1 MKALRFIRKWLHRLW
16 YSEASL
22 PAGID
27 SHRWESKIEIL
38 GSLSR
43 RSA

>member
-1 MKALRFIRKWLHRLW
+1 MKALRFIQKWLHRW
-16 YSEASL
+16 WAAEANLS
-22 PAGID
+22 AGID

-38 GSLSR
+38 GSLSG